1 MRFFSEYFI
10 CHFYFF
16 WSKILCIIFTP
27 KTICCSRLFSNFY
40 WFNFWFCV
48 FHFLQ
53 CGKCFLTTLFNA
65 FVIMEW
71 FDLNFNFNSLFQILS
86 IKYFLDDFLMCL
98 CILFISLKMLKYFS
112 SGLIL
117 LNTKLSSLSNAFC
130 LYISQAIFL
139 SWWANS
145 LTSIA
150 SLYSWK

>member
-1 MRFFSEYFI
+1 MRFFSKYFI

-16 WSKILCIIFTP
+16 WSKIFCIIFTP
-27 KTICCSRLFSNFY
+27 KTIRCSRLFYFWLLFMFY
-40 WFNFWFCV
+40 NV
-48 FHFLQ
+48 
-53 CGKCFLTTLFNA
+53 GSIFLTTHFKH
-65 FVIMEW
+65 FDFIEW
-71 FDLNFNFNSLFQILS
+71 FDLNSSSNSLFEILP
-86 IKYFLDDFLMCL
+86 IKDFLDDFLMCL

-139 SWWANS
+139 PWWANS